1 MHRARDT
8 SVPGIDTMSAER
20 RTHVPSGMRS
30 VITIVIEIA
39 QAITM
44 RPIARQRSGV
54 RASSSL
60 RNAISRGIMDE
71 ERSALEAAT
80 WLSVW
85 GMISVQ

>member
-1 MHRARDT
+1 MHRARET
-8 SVPGIDTMSAER
+8 SVPGIDTMSAEE
-20 RTHVPSGMRS
+20 RTHVPSGMRR

-44 RPIARQRSGV
+44 RPIDRQRSGV

-71 ERSALEAAT
+71 ERSALETTT

-85 GMISVQ
+85 GMISLQ